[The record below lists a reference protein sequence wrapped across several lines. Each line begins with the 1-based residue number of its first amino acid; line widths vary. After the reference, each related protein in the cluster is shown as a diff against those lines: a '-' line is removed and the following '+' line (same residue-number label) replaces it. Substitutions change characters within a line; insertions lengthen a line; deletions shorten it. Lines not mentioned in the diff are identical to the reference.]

1 MRYLVR
7 AKLKPGRRQAL
18 LEAIDNE
25 TLGQGSVAEGEY
37 LRNMN
42 DARLCPDQTARW
54 VEVCYCPTPL
64 QEERPYW
71 EEYFDVVQ
79 VQDAHDRRKCRD
91 ENGTE
96 PWACSDCDC
105 TVRLEEKLREAGTP
119 FVETLRSVQ
128 ARSSDCRAGCTSA
141 GTTQR
146 SRSSVTNGRKSA

>member
-7 AKLKPGRRQAL
+7 ARVKAGREHDLLK
-18 LEAIDNE
+18 AIENE

-37 LRNMN
+37 LRNMQ

-71 EEYFDVVQ
+71 EEYFDLVR

-96 PWACSDCDC
+96 PWACSECDC
-105 TVRLEEKLREAGTP
+105 TERLEAKLK
-119 FVETLRSVQ
+119 
-128 ARSSDCRAGCTSA
+128 SA
-141 GTTQR
+141 GTAFLDILRVPRQ
-146 SRSSVTNGRKSA
+146 SE